1 MTEAEFAKEVRSL
14 TLSGI
19 YFLYGDEDYLKNH
32 YIRDACE
39 KFVSSDP
46 MASFNLI
53 RLDYG
58 EGECRLDE
66 IENALRPS
74 YDVPAEAHCRVL
86 FFF

>member
-39 KFVSSDP
+39 KFVSLAP
-46 MASFNLI
+46 MASFTGLSSFCCCRYFATS
-53 RLDYG
+53 RLPAP
-58 EGECRLDE
+58 
-66 IENALRPS
+66 ALLRRS
-74 YDVPAEAHCRVL
+74 WKAESFSR
-86 FFF
+86 

>member
-53 RLDYG
+53 RLDYVEHRRDCG
-58 EGECRLDE
+58 E
-66 IENALRPS
+66 P
-74 YDVPAEAHCRVL
+74 
-86 FFF
+86 

>member
-46 MASFNLI
+46 WRRSI
-53 RLDYG
+53 
-58 EGECRLDE
+58 
-66 IENALRPS
+66 
-74 YDVPAEAHCRVL
+74 
-86 FFF
+86 